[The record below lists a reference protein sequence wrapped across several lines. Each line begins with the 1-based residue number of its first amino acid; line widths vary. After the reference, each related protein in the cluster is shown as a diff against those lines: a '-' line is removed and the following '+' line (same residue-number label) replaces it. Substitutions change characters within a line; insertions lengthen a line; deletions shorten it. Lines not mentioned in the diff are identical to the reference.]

1 MNELWSKARVAKSS
15 ARLLLNA
22 GDTDGAVSRAY
33 YAMFDAARVALAAV
47 DAKLAIAKT
56 HQTIIRRFGRHM
68 VIDHGFDPSLGRA
81 LNVAEEL
88 RLSADYEA
96 TPVAFAQAARVVAD
110 MERFVDAIEQ
120 FLKSLANP

>member
-81 LNVAEEL
+81 LNVARSCDCLPTTRRRPSHSLKPREL
-88 RLSADYEA
+88 SPIWSVSS
-96 TPVAFAQAARVVAD
+96 TP
-110 MERFVDAIEQ
+110 
-120 FLKSLANP
+120 SSNS